1 MFVFINHYSP
11 LMNCI
16 TFRRLQRNAYASTS
30 IWRNH
35 SHFARNDN
43 TITIKDMLFCW
54 FISLGFSFAA
64 VFCFCFLLL
73 FAVFCFCLVFG
84 VWCLVFGVCCL
95 LFAVLV
101 CLFAC
106 LFACLLV
113 CPCYLFMLISPP
125 CLCPRGRPLSSYPPD
140 PSRVGCLV
148 LWATPIT
155 LYEEVGWVG
164 NH

>member
-1 MFVFINHYSP
+1 MPTLVLRSGGTTPTSLATTILSLSKTCFLLVYFVGFFF
-11 LMNCI
+11 CCC
-16 TFRRLQRNAYASTS
+16 F
-30 IWRNH
+30 
-35 SHFARNDN
+35 
-43 TITIKDMLFCW
+43 LF
-54 FISLGFSFAA
+54 S
-64 VFCFCFLLL
+64 VFCFL
-73 FAVFCFCLVFG
+73 FS
-84 VWCLVFGVCCL
+84 VCCACL
-95 LFAVLV
+95 LV

-106 LFACLLV
+106 LLVCLFAVFLFARLLVCLLV
-113 CPCYLFMLISPP
+113 CPCYLFLFISPP